1 MFDFLKKIFSP
12 TEREDLTEL
21 IKKKAFLVDVRTPG
35 EYAQGHPKGTV
46 NIPLDKLASNLDKF
60 KGKKEIIVFCR
71 SGNRSSQAK
80 SFLESKGISNITDG
94 GTWDNVA
101 KYTG

>member
-21 IKKKAFLVDVRTPG
+21 IKKKAFLVDVRTSG
-35 EYAQGHPKGTV
+35 EYAQGHPKGSV

-60 KGKKEIIVFCR
+60 KGKKAIIVFCR

-80 SFLESKGISNITDG
+80 SFLESKGIPNITDG